1 MFKKENL
8 LLYAVTDRA
17 WLGERSL
24 YDDVKSALEGGVT
37 MIQLREKN
45 TDTNAFIKEA
55 KELLDLCHSF
65 GAPLIINDNIEVCI
79 KSNADGVHLGQG
91 DAPLPEARKLLGKDK
106 IIGITA
112 KTIAQAQAAEKDGAD
127 YIGSGAI
134 FGTSTKHDTSKMSI
148 ETLKSICASVNI
160 PVAAIGGINE
170 ENICELSGSGISGAA
185 VISGIF
191 AQPDIKETSEMLLEK
206 ITSIVKEG

>member
-37 MIQLREKN
+37 MVQLREKN
-45 TDTNAFIKEA
+45 TDTDTFVKEA
-55 KELLDLCHSF
+55 KALLDLCHSF
-65 GAPLIINDNIEVCI
+65 GAPLIINDNIDVCI
-79 KSNADGVHLGQG
+79 KSDADGVHLGQG
-91 DAPLPEARKLLGKDK
+91 DTPLSEARKLLGKDK

-112 KTIAQAQAAEKDGAD
+112 KTIEQAQAAEKDGAN

-134 FGTSTKHDTSKMSI
+134 FGTSTKHDTSKMSM
-148 ETLKSICASVNI
+148 ETLKSICSSVNI
-160 PVAAIGGINE
+160 PVAAIGGING
-170 ENICELSGSGISGAA
+170 ENISELSGSGISGVA
-185 VISGIF
+185 VVSGIF
-191 AQPDIKETSEMLLEK
+191 AQDNIAEASKKLLEK
-206 ITSIVKEG
+206 ITNIVKEG